1 MDYLVRDG
9 VQLIILLMIRPIVYV
24 TAAINLGLV
33 AYMCSTQCIYNT
45 RLRFI
50 DGSPCN
56 NIMPVIMC
64 ALMFYIIVLSDEWVP
79 RPVQELMLALITIV
93 DYIGRGM
100 RSLRWN
106 KKKQS

>member
-1 MDYLVRDG
+1 MDYLIRDG
-9 VQLIILLMIRPIVYV
+9 VQQIMLLMIRPIVYV
-24 TAAINLGLV
+24 MAAVNLGLV

-56 NIMPVIMC
+56 NIMPIIMC
-64 ALMFYIIVLSDEWVP
+64 ALMVYIIILADEWVP
-79 RPVQELMLALITIV
+79 RPVQELMLAPITIV
-93 DYIGRGM
+93 GYIRRGM
-100 RSLRWN
+100 RSLRW